1 MERRRRFLAGL
12 TVLAL
17 AAASLVFGAAPAF
30 AVAAFS
36 IQKSAVEA
44 GPFGPGDTVTYQ
56 ITVNC
61 SSVNDPGCLNTVI
74 SDELPDPLLFNPA
87 IANPVTVQINP
98 PAGQPAGDYDLDVD
112 TAGNSFAITPGLD
125 LTADPV
131 IWPAGYSMTVTVNAI
146 VDPAADGTWDGAT
159 VTNTATAVADNAPT
173 TPATADVV
181 LAVDTTLESSIDK
194 TVAPTSTLPAVPG
207 EVVDWTVTP
216 GNASNQN
223 VDTIVIQD
231 PVAPP
236 GEFGG
241 YLDVTGYDITPP
253 DGTESTTTEYFVDGT
268 WTTTAPDPISESG
281 GVRVTFTGTFAP
293 GATGEV
299 VVHTVTN
306 DAVTSIPD
314 DTDVTVVNDA
324 SSTVAR
330 AGESSDPTT
339 DSASVVIAQRLPDVT
354 IEKSFSD
361 NTLVSG
367 QSATAGIVATVGS
380 QNVQTLTVTEPTAG
394 AATFTEQ
401 GLRFDGFGDVEW
413 PVAATAAEITYQYSD
428 CAASTE
434 STTTPDTLPEPT
446 DGCTVEGFTIVY
458 SAEGDA
464 IVAGS
469 YAAIPIDITALPTD
483 DAVASTNAVDTAA
496 ENSAGQIGI
505 DDASAP
511 FTIDPLTLDT
521 SVTKSIAPDTIWG
534 VPGTDADVTL
544 TGNVTPESTTGSE
557 RLVIS
562 DPADPQ
568 ADTAFWDAFTAT
580 EITNTDIPA
589 CTTLTVRYWQE
600 PDGPWTDFPD
610 ATEVPGPESLW
621 SYEIPADLQDD
632 IGGIQLEYLPL
643 DADGCPVLLPPGF
656 TVATHIGVDLTDAQ
670 DEEATFANTAQS
682 LVDNPDAGGEK
693 TADASDD
700 VDVLPIDGGVGP
712 DFLDKQ
718 WLQDDVPA
726 LSGERRTA
734 RLLWSTEGLNISSM
748 TLTDI
753 SETADPAD
761 TAGSVY
767 DAWNLVAIDP
777 ITTTTDPL
785 IAGDV
790 VSEVALYLDGAGWT
804 DITAQACAA
813 GCDGEFG
820 GYTLTEAQS
829 ADALAVRIVI
839 SEGTDGEGVGSS
851 YERRPLDLQFQ
862 VRDTLR
868 SVPSQ
873 AVLGNFHDYT
883 YNTGEPG
890 LVDNTASARGVN
902 AATGVDSLDGA
913 DDTILI
919 VDQPINATL
928 TKTFDQDQLGLPAV
942 DPPADP
948 SEYPLI
954 SATLV
959 ATNISAA
966 RVSGMVID
974 DPTAGEALADTAFDT
989 LDLHDIDAIEL
1000 PAGISEEETAVTLA
1014 RGASSTEYSYAEALE
1029 LDATDLAD
1037 VTGLSVAFRS
1047 DDGTP
1052 AIPTGASGRVLL
1064 TWQLRDALRSDPAQ
1078 PVTVTPAGESIVN
1091 DAHVQLESPVLE
1103 GCADNQ
1109 CGTGIADAADEF
1121 AIVAASYAIETTKT
1135 ISPESVYEDESTTY
1149 VTELGG
1155 RPNGTARTTSF
1166 ELTDSTPTFWN
1177 TTDFVGAQIAVPAPV
1192 NEVAMDVLVDDD
1204 AGRDVEYDEVAGD
1217 LVATCNGAPVT
1228 DASPCWE
1235 TGEWIA
1241 SPTPS
1246 TVQLDPPAGV
1256 DADTIVGVRFSARQ
1270 VDADGEILQWE
1281 RPFNPQL
1288 TFAVTTERRDFLRSD
1303 PDVLVSTTRPDLQ
1316 PNPGETELGVIS
1328 DDVQSYSTAQF
1339 GPDQVFEQEG
1349 QASDSTVVL
1358 HRPNTVEVTKTR
1370 GSSAL
1375 VSASG
1380 TIPYVITVANT
1391 GQWDMTGFEVVD
1403 QIETDA
1409 EGSLLVEP
1417 TPPAYAFALSGS
1429 GAPTEDPG
1437 FSAELDEATGLLTIT
1452 APDDFVFEAGWTLT
1466 VTAPLRFRD
1475 DLTPDTTV
1483 GNTVT
1488 VSSDR
1493 LFETCQGTTVI
1504 DGTDLAPK
1512 SPESGVATCAADTE
1526 VTPLASAA
1534 ISAKKYVKGTGAG
1547 DPATADDD
1555 LGVLNVSGDAAACD
1569 PTLPGVVDDGY
1580 HSFPCAPVTR
1590 PGGEESWRIDF
1601 TNNGNTSARV
1611 VAAVDTLPTVGDQGV
1626 IVAADR
1632 GSQFPVTLSG
1642 TLAANFAS
1650 LQDSAYATYGIYLSP
1665 AQLSQSCNDNAIKV
1679 FTEDAAVDPACD
1691 FQWELASDATPAETL
1706 AAARSVLL
1714 VLEYDNPDALSPAP
1728 GLRPGETLRLTYETQ
1743 TPFVLPAA
1751 SAVPSGLPVAYNS
1764 FATASRSNATVSQPE
1779 RPSLVVEPQK
1789 VGVAAATGQLLLAK
1803 DVQAPEFSTDI
1814 ELPASYPLL
1823 VTCTSGGEAVTLLRA
1838 DGSDASRPSVDADG
1852 TVLQYNSETG
1862 PVNLPLFST
1871 CTVAE
1876 DPVLPGVTVTVDPET
1891 GVTADRD
1898 WSEEPSIWDP
1908 YSGDPEQAA
1917 ITVINDFAAGGFSVA
1932 KSVDNGGA
1940 SDENGEPVAYT
1951 RTYSFEATCSYL
1963 GQEAIPEADRQFT
1976 LQDGDIRTFA
1986 DLPAGSEC
1994 SVSETD
2000 AAGAAQTT
2008 IVVTEDGVVG
2018 DEVLT
2023 DETSFTI
2030 LPYADGA
2037 SAALTVVGVENAFT
2051 TGAVEVTKS
2060 IAGAGGDEWGGATF
2074 TVEMVCT
2081 LEGATPDPVYSDS
2094 ATLSRDDPTWLVE
2107 DLPTGAECTVTETA
2121 DGGANSSTG
2130 PVTVVV
2136 GDDPATPVEAD
2147 VTNTF
2152 TVGALQVQKELVGA
2166 PAAELDP
2173 AIQDEYLIS
2182 LACTRDVNGVITD
2195 IEIPGGPTRIIVG
2208 AGSALY
2214 QGLPTGAAC
2223 TVSEPE
2229 AGHATGTTISPAQP
2243 VIIGDDVTPV
2253 EVSVTN
2259 EFDNGSVSVEKTV
2272 EAPDGFP
2279 VAAEYTATVSCD
2291 WFGAEVPLVDDG
2303 VVTLVPGAAPVV
2315 IPDVPVG
2322 SVCTVAED
2330 DAGQTAAVVTPEA
2343 VTVTAADQVFALTVE
2358 NSYEWAALEVGKIV
2372 ESDSPFVPTGFE
2384 FDVVC
2389 TFRGEVVVDDTF
2401 TLDAGQTEV
2410 ISPIPARSEC
2420 TVTETDDRGA
2430 DDTITAA
2437 EVVGA
2442 DGELAPQIDQES
2454 RTVVIPELQPGT
2466 DTAVNTVTYTNLYD
2480 ATALLLVKDLEGA
2493 GAEQFG
2499 SDETFTFTVVCVLAG
2514 ETVLSTSVELN
2525 AANGWSTPLT
2535 DVVPGSECTVTE
2547 DDLNGAD
2554 AVVIEPNDGADTSVG
2569 IGVVPV
2575 TGGLVTVTATNW
2587 YLTGSL
2593 EVTKTFAG
2601 DGVEKF
2607 GNAAYELRLTCVRDG
2622 EVVGIPD
2629 GAVRVVSADSPTA
2642 LWEELPTGSACRL
2655 TEVDDGGASSTAI
2668 LNSAGEVVAGDGE
2681 SYAFTVQTDPS
2692 ILSVDDQPQ
2701 PGLDVQNT
2709 FDLAQV
2715 SVSKTVDGGGAVA
2728 ADGEPVAYGPFE
2740 VTLECVWDEQQV
2752 QALEPMTRTIADG
2765 ETITWTELPQGAEC
2779 GVTETDPADADYTT
2793 LVVTEGGQAGDAVAG
2808 TAAELAPLPD
2818 VDSADQTSVAITNV
2832 FTTGDLRIT
2841 KIVDGSGADAVS
2853 RLFPVQVTCVLIDS
2867 SHPDPGLVVL
2877 DSSYEIGGP
2886 DRATAQIEGVPSGS
2900 ECVVTETDTG
2910 GATET
2915 RITVDGEEVPGTSTT
2930 VTVSDQTIGL
2940 VFTNTF
2946 IAPLPSTGLD
2956 ARDAWLAIGVGI
2968 AVLGGGV
2975 LLLVRARRRR
2985 LGWQR
2990 AGSAPGLTS
2999 DG

>member
-1 MERRRRFLAGL
+1 M
-12 TVLAL
+12 LAL

-61 SSVNDPGCLNTVI
+61 SSVNDPGCLNTVL
-74 SDELPDPLLFNPA
+74 SDELPEPLLFNPA
-87 IANPVTVQINP
+87 ITDPVSVQINP
-98 PAGQPAGDYDLDVD
+98 PAGQPTGDYDLQVD
-112 TAGNSFAITPGLD
+112 TAGNSFALTPGLD
-125 LTADPV
+125 LAADPV
-131 IWPAGYSMTVTVNAI
+131 VWPAGYSMTVTVNAI

-159 VTNTATAVADNAPT
+159 VTNTATAVADNAPA
-173 TPATADVV
+173 TPATADIV

-207 EVVDWTVTP
+207 EAVDWTITP

-223 VDTIVIQD
+223 VDTIVVQD
-231 PVAPP
+231 PITPP

-253 DGTESTTTEYFVDGT
+253 EGTDATTTEYFVGGA
-268 WTTTAPDPISESG
+268 WTTTAPDPISDSAG
-281 GVRVTFTGTFAP
+281 IRVTFTGTFAP

-306 DAVTSIPD
+306 DAVTAIPD
-314 DTDVTVVNDA
+314 DTDVTVSNDA

-330 AGESSDPTT
+330 GGETSDPTT
-339 DSASVVIAQRLPDVT
+339 DSAAVVIAQRLPDVA

-361 NTLVSG
+361 STLVSG
-367 QSATAGIVATVGS
+367 QSATASITATVGS
-380 QNVQTLTVTEPTAG
+380 QNVQTLTVTEPTEG
-394 AATFTEQ
+394 TSTFSEQ
-401 GLRFDGFGDVEW
+401 GLQFDGFGDVEW

-434 STTTPDTLPEPT
+434 STTTPDTLPDPT

-469 YAAIPIDITALPTD
+469 YAAIPIDITALSTD
-483 DAVASTNAVDTAA
+483 EQVASTNAVDTAA
-496 ENSAGQIGI
+496 ENSAGQTGT
-505 DDASAP
+505 DAASAP
-511 FTIDPLTLDT
+511 FTIDPLALDT
-521 SVTKSIAPDTIWG
+521 SVTKSITPDTIWG
-534 VPGTDADVTL
+534 VPGTEADVTL
-544 TGNVTPESTTGSE
+544 TGNVTPDSTTGSE

-562 DPADPQ
+562 DPALPQ
-568 ADTAFWDAFTAT
+568 VDTAFWDAFTAT
-580 EITNTDIPA
+580 EITNTDIPE

-621 SYEIPADLQDD
+621 SYEIPAELQDD
-632 IGGIQLEYLPL
+632 IGGIQLEYLPM
-643 DADGCPVLLPPGF
+643 DMEGCPELLPPGF
-656 TVATHIGVDLTDAQ
+656 TVATHIGVEVTDAQ
-670 DEEATFANTAQS
+670 ADEATFNNTAQS

-693 TADASDD
+693 TADASDQ

-718 WLQDDVPA
+718 WVEDDVPA
-726 LSGERRTA
+726 LSGEQRTA

-761 TAGSVY
+761 TAQSVY

-777 ITTTTDPL
+777 ITATTDPL

-790 VSEVALYLDGAGWT
+790 ITEVSLYLEGAGWT
-804 DITAQACAA
+804 DITAEACAE

-820 GYTLTEAQS
+820 GYTLSDTES
-829 ADALAVRIVI
+829 AAALAVRIVI
-839 SEGTDGEGVGSS
+839 SEGSDGEGVGSS
-851 YERRPLDLQFQ
+851 YERRPVDLQFQ
-862 VRDTLR
+862 LRDTLR

-873 AVLGNFHDYT
+873 VVLGNFHDYT
-883 YNTGEPG
+883 YNTDDAG

-902 AATGVDSLDGA
+902 EATGVDSVDEA
-913 DDTILI
+913 NDTILI

-948 SEYPLI
+948 SDYPLI

-974 DPTAGEALADTAFDT
+974 DPTAGEALPDTAFDT
-989 LDLHDIDAIEL
+989 LDLHDIDAIEI
-1000 PAGISEEETAVTLA
+1000 PAGITEAEITVTLT
-1014 RGASSTEYSYAEALE
+1014 RGASATEYSYADALD

-1047 DDGTP
+1047 AEGTP

-1064 TWQLRDALRSDPAQ
+1064 TWQLRDVLRSNPAQ
-1078 PVTVTPAGESIVN
+1078 QVAVTPAGESIVN
-1091 DAHVQLESPVLE
+1091 DAHVQLESPVLD

-1149 VTELGG
+1149 VIELGG

-1166 ELTDSTPTFWN
+1166 ELTDTTPTFWN
-1177 TTDFVGAQIAVPAPV
+1177 TMDFAGAQIAVPAPV

-1204 AGRDVEYDEVAGD
+1204 AARDVEYAEVAGT
-1217 LVATCNGAPVT
+1217 LIATCNGAPVT
-1228 DASPCWE
+1228 DASPCWVS
-1235 TGEWIA
+1235 GDWVP

-1246 TVQLDPPAGV
+1246 TVQLDPPTGV

-1270 VDADGEILQWE
+1270 VDADGDVLQWE

-1288 TFAVTTERRDFLRSD
+1288 TFSLTTERREFLRSD
-1303 PDVLVSTTRPDLQ
+1303 PDLLVSTTRPDLQ
-1316 PNPGETELGVIS
+1316 PNPGEAERGVIS

-1349 QASDSTVVL
+1349 EAADSTVVL

-1417 TPPAYAFALSGS
+1417 TPPAYTFALSGS

-1437 FSAELDEATGLLTIT
+1437 FSAELDESTGLLTIS

-1488 VSSDR
+1488 VTSDR

-1512 SPESGVATCAADTE
+1512 TPESGVATCSADTE

-1534 ISAKKYVKGTGAG
+1534 ISAKKYVKGTAAG

-1555 LGVLNVSGDAAACD
+1555 LGVLNVEGDAAACD

-1580 HSFPCAPVTR
+1580 YSFPCAPVTR

-1679 FTEDAAVDPACD
+1679 FTEDAAADPACGFD
-1691 FQWELASDATPAETL
+1691 WTLADDTTPAETL

-1714 VLEYDNPDALSPAP
+1714 VLEYDNPDAVSPAP

-1743 TPFVLPAA
+1743 TPLVLPAA

-1803 DVQAPEFSTDI
+1803 DVQAPGFATDI
-1814 ELPASYPLL
+1814 DLPASYPLI
-1823 VTCTSGGEAVTLLRA
+1823 VTCTSGGEDVTLLRA

-1876 DPVLPGVTVTVDPET
+1876 DPLIPGVTVTVDPAD

-1908 YSGDPEQAA
+1908 YSGDPEQSA
-1917 ITVINDFAAGGFSVA
+1917 ITVVNEYAAGGFSVV
-1932 KSVDNGGA
+1932 KDVDNGGA
-1940 SDENGEPVAYT
+1940 SDENGDPVTYT
-1951 RTYSFEATCSYL
+1951 RTYSFEASCIYL
-1963 GQEAIPEADRQFT
+1963 GQETIPEADREFT
-1976 LQDGDIRTFA
+1976 LQDGDTRTFS

-2000 AAGAAQTT
+2000 AGGAPQTT
-2008 IVVTEDGVVG
+2008 IVVTEDGEAG
-2018 DEVLT
+2018 DEVVA
-2023 DETSFTI
+2023 DETSFTV
-2030 LPYADGA
+2030 LPYDEGS
-2037 SAALTVVGVENAFT
+2037 SAALTVIAVENAFT
-2051 TGAVEVTKS
+2051 TGAVEVTKF

-2081 LEGATPDPVYSDS
+2081 LEGASPDPVYAGS

-2107 DLPTGAECTVTETA
+2107 DLPTGAECTVTETGN
-2121 DGGANSSTG
+2121 GGANSNTG
-2130 PVTVVV
+2130 PVVVVV
-2136 GDDPATPVEAD
+2136 GDDPSTPVDAD

-2152 TVGALQVQKELVGA
+2152 TVGALEVQKELAGM
-2166 PAAELDP
+2166 PAAEMDP
-2173 AIQDEYLIS
+2173 ATQDGYQVG
-2182 LACTRDVNGVITD
+2182 LACTREINGVTTD
-2195 IEIPGGPTRIIVG
+2195 VEIPGGPTRTIVG

-2223 TVSEPE
+2223 TVSEPD
-2229 AGHATGTTISPAQP
+2229 AGHATDTTFSPAQP
-2243 VIIGDDVTPV
+2243 VIIGEGITPI

-2259 EFDNGSVSVEKTV
+2259 EFDNGSVSIEKTV
-2272 EAPDGFP
+2272 DAPEGFP
-2279 VAAEYTATVSCD
+2279 VPAEYTATVSCD
-2291 WFGAEVPLVDDG
+2291 WFGAEVPLADDG

-2330 DAGQTAAVVTPEA
+2330 DAGQTSTAVTPDSI
-2343 VTVTAADQVFALTVE
+2343 TVSQADEVFALAVE

-2384 FDVVC
+2384 FEVVC
-2389 TFRGEVVVDDTF
+2389 TFRGETVVDDTF
-2401 TLDAGQTEV
+2401 TLDAGQSEV

-2430 DDTITAA
+2430 DDTITSA
-2437 EVVGA
+2437 EVTGA
-2442 DGELAPQIDQES
+2442 EGELAPQIDQES

-2466 DTAVNTVTYTNLYD
+2466 DTTVNTVTYTNLYD
-2480 ATALLLVKDLEGA
+2480 ATALLLVKEFEGG

-2499 SDETFTFTVVCVLAG
+2499 LDETFTFDVVCLLAG

-2593 EVTKTFAG
+2593 EVTKTFTG
-2601 DGVEKF
+2601 DGASKF
-2607 GNAAYELRLTCVRDG
+2607 GTGEYELRLTCVRDG
-2622 EVVGIPD
+2622 ESVDIPGGD
-2629 GAVRVVSADSPTA
+2629 VRTVSADSPTA
-2642 LWEELPTGSACRL
+2642 LWEALPTASECRL
-2655 TEVDDGGASSTAI
+2655 TEVDDGGASSTEI
-2668 LNSAGEVVAGDGE
+2668 LNDAGEVVAGDGE
-2681 SYAFTVQTDPS
+2681 SYAFTVQTDPA

-2701 PGLDVQNT
+2701 PGLDVRNT

-2715 SVSKTVDGGGAVA
+2715 SVSKTVDDGGAVG

-2740 VTLECVWDEQQV
+2740 VAIECVWEEQQV

-2765 ETITWTELPQGAEC
+2765 ETLIWTELPQGAEC
-2779 GVTETDPADADYTT
+2779 AVSETESADAEYTT
-2793 LVVTEGGQAGDAVAG
+2793 LVVTEGGQTGETTTG
-2808 TAAELAPLPD
+2808 TTAELAPLPD
-2818 VDSADQTSVAITNV
+2818 TDSPDQTSVAITNV
-2832 FTTGDLRIT
+2832 FTTGVLSIA
-2841 KIVDGSGADAVS
+2841 KIVDGSGAGGVS
-2853 RLFPVQVTCVLIDS
+2853 RLFPVRVTCVLVDS
-2867 SHPDPGLVVL
+2867 SHPEPGLVVV
-2877 DSSYEIGGP
+2877 DATYEIGGP
-2886 DRATAQIEGVPSGS
+2886 NRATARIEGLPSGS

-2910 GATET
+2910 GATA
-2915 RITVDGEEVPGTSTT
+2915 TT
-2930 VTVSDQTIGL
+2930 VTVDGQEAPGASATVTIADQTTGI

-2946 IAPLPSTGLD
+2946 IAPLPSTGID
-2956 ARDAWLAIGVGI
+2956 ARGAWLAVGVGI
-2968 AVLGGGV
+2968 VVLGGGA
-2975 LLLVRARRRR
+2975 LLLIWARRRR
-2985 LGWQR
+2985 RGLQL
-2990 AGSAPGLTS
+2990 AG
-2999 DG
+2999 

>member
-1 MERRRRFLAGL
+1 MRRRFLAGL
-12 TVLAL
+12 TVIAL

-36 IQKSAVEA
+36 IQKTAVEA

-61 SSVNDPGCLNTVI
+61 SSVNDPGCLNTVL
-74 SDELPDPLLFNPA
+74 SDDLPEPLLFNPA
-87 IANPVTVQINP
+87 IENPVSVQINP
-98 PAGQPAGDYDLDVD
+98 PAGQPAGDYDLEVD
-112 TAGNSFAITPGLD
+112 AAGNSFTLTPGLD
-125 LTADPV
+125 LAADPIV
-131 IWPAGYSMTVTVNAI
+131 WPAGYSMTVTVNAI
-146 VDPAADGTWDGAT
+146 VDPAIDGTWDGAT
-159 VTNTATAVADNAPT
+159 VTNTATAVADNAPA

-207 EVVDWTVTP
+207 QVVDWRVTP

-241 YLDVTGYDITPP
+241 YLDVTGYDVTPP
-253 DGTESTTTEYFVDGT
+253 DGTDTTTTEYFVDDA

-314 DTDVTVVNDA
+314 DTDVTIVNDA
-324 SSTVAR
+324 SSTVAN

-339 DSASVVIAQRLPDVT
+339 DSAEVVIAQRLPDVT

-367 QSATAGIVATVGS
+367 QSASASIVATVGS
-380 QNVQTLTVTEPTAG
+380 QNVQTLTVTEPTEG
-394 AATFTEQ
+394 TSTFSEQ
-401 GLRFDGFGDVEW
+401 GLQFDGFGDVEW

-434 STTTPDTLPEPT
+434 STSTPDTLPEPT
-446 DGCTVEGFTIVY
+446 EGCTVEGFTIVY

-469 YAAIPIDITALPTD
+469 YAAIPIDITALATD
-483 DAVASTNAVDTAA
+483 EPVASTNAVDTAA
-496 ENSAGQIGI
+496 ENSGGQTGI

-521 SVTKSIAPDTIWG
+521 SVTKSITPATVWG

-562 DPADPQ
+562 DPAFPQ
-568 ADTAFWDAFTAT
+568 IETAFWDAFTAT
-580 EITNTDIPA
+580 EITDTDIPA

-610 ATEVPGPESLW
+610 ATAVPGPESLW
-621 SYEIPADLQDD
+621 SYEIPAELQDD
-632 IGGIQLEYLPL
+632 IGGIQLEYLPM
-643 DADGCPVLLPPGF
+643 AAEGCPDLLPPGF
-656 TVATHIGVDLTDAQ
+656 TVASHIGVEVTDTQ
-670 DEEATFANTAQS
+670 DEATTFTNTAQS

-693 TADASDD
+693 TADASDQ
-700 VDVLPIDGGVGP
+700 VDVLPIDGGDGP
-712 DFLDKQ
+712 DFLDKL

-726 LSGERRTA
+726 LSGEQRTA
-734 RLLWSTEGLNISSM
+734 RLLWSTEGLNVSSM

-753 SETADPAD
+753 DETADPTD
-761 TAGSVY
+761 TTQSVY
-767 DAWNLVAIDP
+767 DAWDLVAIDP
-777 ITTTTDPL
+777 ITTATDPL

-790 VSEVALYLDGAGWT
+790 VSEVSLYLDGAGWT
-804 DITAQACAA
+804 DITAEACAQ
-813 GCDGEFG
+813 GCEGEFG
-820 GYTLTEAQS
+820 GYTLSGAQS

-839 SEGTDGEGVGSS
+839 SEGSDGEGVGSS
-851 YERRPLDLQFQ
+851 YERRPLDLRFQ
-862 VRDTLR
+862 LRDTLR

-883 YNTGEPG
+883 YNTDDAG

-902 AATGVDSLDGA
+902 EATGVDSLDGA
-913 DDTILI
+913 NDTILI

-928 TKTFDQDQLGLPAV
+928 TKAFDQDQLGLPAV

-948 SEYPLI
+948 DDYPLI

-966 RVSGMVID
+966 RVSGMVIE

-989 LDLHDIDAIEL
+989 LDLHDIDEIGL
-1000 PAGISEEETAVTLA
+1000 PAGISEAETTVTLT
-1014 RGASSTEYSYAEALE
+1014 RGAGSTEYTYAEAVDE
-1029 LDATDLAD
+1029 LDAADLAD

-1052 AIPTGASGRVLL
+1052 AIPTGASGRLL
-1064 TWQLRDALRSDPAQ
+1064 VTWQLRDVLRSNPAQ

-1091 DAHVQLESPVLE
+1091 DAHVQLETPVLD

-1135 ISPESVYEDESTTY
+1135 ITPESVYEDESTTY

-1155 RPNGTARTTSF
+1155 RPAGTARTTFF

-1177 TTDFVGAQIAVPAPV
+1177 TMDFVGAEIAVPAPV

-1204 AGRDVEYDEVAGD
+1204 GARDVEYAEDAGV

-1228 DASPCWE
+1228 DVSPCWVS
-1235 TGEWIA
+1235 GDWVA

-1246 TVQLDPPAGV
+1246 TVQFDPPTGIDAG
-1256 DADTIVGVRFSARQ
+1256 TIVGVRFSARQ
-1270 VDADGEILQWE
+1270 VDADGDVVQWE

-1288 TFAVTTERRDFLRSD
+1288 TFSLTTERREFLRSD
-1303 PDVLVSTTRPDLQ
+1303 PDILVSTTRPDLQ
-1316 PNPGETELGVIS
+1316 PNPGEAELGVIS
-1328 DDVQSYSTAQF
+1328 DDVQSFSTAQF
-1339 GPDQVFEQEG
+1339 GPDQAFEQQGE
-1349 QASDSTVVL
+1349 ASDSTVVM

-1417 TPPAYAFALSGS
+1417 SPPGYSFLLSGP

-1437 FSAELDEATGLLTIT
+1437 FSAALDESTGQLTIS

-1488 VSSDR
+1488 VTSDR
-1493 LFETCQGTTVI
+1493 LFETCQGTTVV
-1504 DGTDLAPK
+1504 DGVDLSPK
-1512 SPESGVATCAADTE
+1512 TPESGVASCSADTE

-1534 ISAKKYVKGTGAG
+1534 ISAKKYVKGTAAG

-1555 LGVLNVSGDAAACD
+1555 LGVLNVEGDAAACD

-1580 HSFPCAPVTR
+1580 YSFPCAPVTR

-1679 FTEDAAVDPACD
+1679 FTEDAAADPACD
-1691 FQWELASDATPAETL
+1691 FGWTLTGDTTPPETL

-1714 VLEYDNPDALSPAP
+1714 VLEYDNPEALSPAP
-1728 GLRPGETLRLTYETQ
+1728 GLRPGETLRLTFETQ

-1803 DVQAPEFSTDI
+1803 DVQAPGFATDI
-1814 ELPASYPLL
+1814 ELPENYPLL
-1823 VTCTSGGEAVTLLRA
+1823 VTCTSGGDDVTLLRA

-1852 TVLQYNSETG
+1852 TVLEYNSETG

-1876 DPVLPGVTVTVDPET
+1876 DPLIPGVTVTVDPAD

-1898 WSEEPSIWDP
+1898 WSGEPSIWDP
-1908 YSGDPEQAA
+1908 YSGDPEQSA
-1917 ITVINDFAAGGFSVA
+1917 ITVVNEYASGGFSIV

-1940 SDENGEPVAYT
+1940 TDGNGDPVAYT
-1951 RTYSFEATCSYL
+1951 RTYSFEASCIYL
-1963 GQEAIPEADRQFT
+1963 DQEAIPAPDREFA
-1976 LQDGDIRTFA
+1976 LQDGETRTFS
-1986 DLPAGSEC
+1986 DIPAGAEC

-2000 AAGAAQTT
+2000 AGGAAETS
-2008 IVVTEDGVVG
+2008 IVLTEDGEAG
-2018 DEVLT
+2018 DEVVD
-2023 DETSFTI
+2023 DETSFTV
-2030 LPYADGA
+2030 LPYDEGS
-2037 SAALTVVGVENAFT
+2037 SAALTVVTVENTFT
-2051 TGAVEVTKS
+2051 TGAVEVTKFVE
-2060 IAGAGGDEWGGATF
+2060 GAGGDLWGGATF

-2081 LEGATPDPVYSDS
+2081 LDGASPDPVYASS

-2107 DLPTGAECTVTETA
+2107 DLPTGAECIVTETA
-2121 DGGANSSTG
+2121 NGGANSNTG

-2136 GDDPATPVEAD
+2136 GDDPTTPVQAD

-2152 TVGALQVQKELVGA
+2152 TVGALEVQKELDGM
-2166 PAAELDP
+2166 PAMELDP
-2173 AIQDEYLIS
+2173 ATQDDYQVS
-2182 LACTRDVNGVITD
+2182 LACTRDVDGVTTD
-2195 IEIPGGPTRIIVG
+2195 VEIPGGATRTITG

-2223 TVSEPE
+2223 TVSEPD
-2229 AGHATGTTISPAQP
+2229 AGHATATTISPAQP
-2243 VIIGDDVTPV
+2243 VIIGEGATPI

-2259 EFDNGSVSVEKTV
+2259 EFENGSVSIEKTV
-2272 EAPDGFP
+2272 DAPDGFP
-2279 VAAEYTATVSCD
+2279 VPAEYTATVSCD
-2291 WFGAEVPLVDDG
+2291 WFGTAVPLVDDG
-2303 VVTLVPGAAPVV
+2303 AVTLVPGAAPVI

-2322 SVCTVAED
+2322 SVCAVAED
-2330 DAGQTAAVVTPEA
+2330 DAGQTATVVTPET
-2343 VTVTAADQVFALTVE
+2343 VTVTQADQVFALAVE
-2358 NSYEWAALEVGKIV
+2358 NSYEWASLEVGKIV

-2384 FDVVC
+2384 FEVVC
-2389 TFRGEVVVDDTF
+2389 TYRGETVVDDTF
-2401 TLDAGQTEV
+2401 TLDAGQSEV

-2420 TVTETDDRGA
+2420 TIAEIDDRGA

-2437 EVVGA
+2437 EVTGV
-2442 DGELAPQIDQES
+2442 DGELAPQIDQEN

-2466 DTAVNTVTYTNLYD
+2466 DTSVNTVTYTNLYD
-2480 ATALLLVKDLEGA
+2480 ATALLLVKELEGG

-2499 SDETFTFTVVCVLAG
+2499 ADQTFPFSVDCRLAG
-2514 ETVLSTSVELN
+2514 ETVLSASVELN
-2525 AANGWSTPLT
+2525 AENGWSTPLT
-2535 DVVPGSECTVTE
+2535 DVVPGSECTITE
-2547 DDLNGAD
+2547 DDLTGAD
-2554 AVVIEPNDGADTSVG
+2554 AVVIEPNDGEDTSVG

-2593 EVTKTFAG
+2593 AVTKTFAG
-2601 DGVEKF
+2601 DGAVKF
-2607 GNAAYELRLTCVRDG
+2607 GTAEYELLVTCVRDG
-2622 EVVGIPD
+2622 ETVAIPGGD
-2629 GAVRVVSADSPTA
+2629 VRTVSAESPTA
-2642 LWEELPTGSACRL
+2642 LWEALPTGAECRL
-2655 TEVDDGGASSTAI
+2655 TEVDDGGASSTEI

-2681 SYAFTVQTDPS
+2681 SYSFTVQTDPS
-2692 ILSVDDQPQ
+2692 ILSVEDQPQ
-2701 PGLDVQNT
+2701 PELDVQNT

-2715 SVSKTVDGGGAVA
+2715 SVSKTVDDGGAVA
-2728 ADGEPVAYGPFE
+2728 ADGDPVEYGPFE
-2740 VTLECVWDEQQV
+2740 VILECVWGEQQV
-2752 QALEPMTRTIADG
+2752 EALEPMTRSITDG
-2765 ETITWTELPQGAEC
+2765 ETVTWTELPQGAEC
-2779 GVTETDPADADYTT
+2779 AVSETDSADAEYTT
-2793 LVVTEGGQAGDAVAG
+2793 LVVTEEGQTGDAVTG
-2808 TAAELAPLPD
+2808 TTSEFAPLPA
-2818 VDSADQTSVAITNV
+2818 VDSPEQTSVAITNV
-2832 FTTGDLRIT
+2832 FTTGVLSIA
-2841 KIVDGSGADAVS
+2841 KIVDGSGAGGVS
-2853 RLFPVQVTCVLIDS
+2853 RLFPVQVTCVLVDA
-2867 SHPDPGLVVL
+2867 SHPDPGLVVS
-2877 DSSYEIGGP
+2877 DSTYEIGGP
-2886 DRATAQIEGVPSGS
+2886 SRSTARIEGLPTGS
-2900 ECVVTETDTG
+2900 DCVISETDTG

-2915 RITVDGEEVPGTSTT
+2915 TVAVDGQQSPGASSAVTISNGTT
-2930 VTVSDQTIGL
+2930 GI

-2946 IAPLPSTGLD
+2946 IAPLPATGID
-2956 ARDAWLAIGVGI
+2956 VRATWLGIGVGI
-2968 AVLGGGV
+2968 AVLGGG
-2975 LLLVRARRRR
+2975 LLLLIRAKRRRGAWA
-2985 LGWQR
+2985 L
-2990 AGSAPGLTS
+2990 